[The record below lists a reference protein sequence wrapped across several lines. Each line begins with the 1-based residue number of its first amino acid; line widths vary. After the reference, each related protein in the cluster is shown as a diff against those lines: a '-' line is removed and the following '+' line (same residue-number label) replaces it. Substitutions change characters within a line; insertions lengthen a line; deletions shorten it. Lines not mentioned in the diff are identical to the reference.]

1 VGLGRSAAR
10 TATSIRKELI
20 VRRRSL
26 VVLGLAFLCL
36 ALAGSGGAFTTN
48 VGPDVNITRLGG
60 NQAEGTITIDPT
72 NTQRLFEASNP
83 GTTAFRSTDGGTT
96 WTQVN
101 IPGDPNSPSCCDNV
115 AVFDPFGN
123 LFLVYIGLG
132 PNGSVGGGDD
142 TITLLLSTDAGQTFS
157 ILQTID
163 TGNVDQPSV
172 AVGDDSVWVT
182 WNRASTIWARGA
194 DVTGLGAVGAFTAAD
209 DAPSS
214 NAVGGQFGDIAVGP
228 NGEVMVTY
236 QSNTQIFVNVDAD
249 GTGAGQLGAQV
260 NPTSTNVAKFDSVTP
275 QDARTIDAE
284 ANLAWDRSGGAHNGR
299 VYLVYTDEE
308 PDESNDTDIWL
319 RFSDNNGASWSTRVP
334 VNDDAT
340 TRAQILPSVSLDQ
353 TSGAVGVAWHDA
365 RNDAGNNDTQLF
377 VAFSD
382 NGGASF
388 MPNVEV
394 SDGTSD
400 EDLAGSGVDYG
411 DYRMSSYHDGV
422 FHPAWSDNSNST
434 GDNPNGAGAQFD
446 QYTARIVAVD
456 NVPPTVNVSPV
467 AGNEGSAIATV
478 ATVTDPDS
486 SPTTA
491 WSYAPFSGV
500 DAGATCSFA
509 NSAAILTTVTCTDD
523 GVYTLTLTA
532 DDGIDPPVAAS
543 ASLTVSNVPPDVS
556 ITSPTSGQLFQLADV
571 VNVTAPFTDPG
582 SNDTHTCSIDWGDS
596 VVTVG
601 VVAAG
606 QCTGS
611 HTYTTGGMKTITVTV
626 TDDDGGADGASVTID
641 INTPPDC
648 TPVTPD
654 KTVLWPPNHDLR
666 LITISGATDADGDTV
681 TLTVNGVTQDEEVN
695 ALGDGSTGPDAFLVP
710 AHGDQLQLRAER
722 SGTGDGRV
730 YHLAFTGDDGRG
742 GTCTGAV
749 RVAVP
754 KSQNGNP
761 AVDSSPP
768 GFNSLVP

>member
-1 VGLGRSAAR
+1 M
-10 TATSIRKELI
+10 
-20 VRRRSL
+20 RRRSF
-26 VVLGLAFLCL
+26 VVLGLAILCL
-36 ALAGSGGAFTTN
+36 ALAGSGGAFTTV
-48 VGPDVNITRLGG
+48 VGPDVNITRLAG
-60 NQAEGTITIDPT
+60 NQAEATIALDPT

-83 GTTAFRSTDGGTT
+83 GTTAFRSIDGGTT
-96 WTQVN
+96 WTQVA
-101 IPGDPNSPSCCDNV
+101 IPGDPNSAPCCDNV
-115 AVFDPFGN
+115 ATFDGFGN
-123 LFLVYIGLG
+123 LFLVYLG
-132 PNGSVGGGDD
+132 RGADGNVGTGDD
-142 TITLLLSTDAGQTFS
+142 TVTLLLSTNAGQTFS
-157 ILQTID
+157 VLQTID
-163 TGNVDQPSV
+163 TGNVDQPTL

-182 WNRASTIWARGA
+182 WNRSGTIFARGA

-214 NAVGGQFGDIAVGP
+214 NAVAGQFGDIAVGP
-228 NGEVMVTY
+228 NGEVMVSY

-275 QDARTIDAE
+275 QDSRTIDAE
-284 ANLAWDRSGGAHNGR
+284 ASLAWDRSGGANDGR

-319 RFSDNNGASWSTRVP
+319 RFSDNDGANWSARVP

-353 TSGAVGVAWHDA
+353 TSGALGVAWHDA

-388 MPNVEV
+388 MTNLLV

-411 DYRMSSYHDGV
+411 DYRLSSYHDGLFFPV
-422 FHPAWSDNSNST
+422 WSDNSNST

-446 QYTARIVAVD
+446 QYTTRIVAVE
-456 NVPPTVNVSPV
+456 NTPPTVNVSPV
-467 AGNEGSAIATV
+467 AGNEGSAIATS

-486 SPTTA
+486 TPTTA
-491 WSYAPFSGV
+491 WTYAPFSGV

-509 NSAAILTTVTCTDD
+509 NPAAVLTTVTCTDD

-543 ASLTVSNVPPDVS
+543 AALTVSNQAPVVTIS
-556 ITSPTSGQLFQLADV
+556 APTNGQLFQLADV
-571 VNVTAPFTDPG
+571 VNVTAPFTDAG
-582 SNDTHTCSIDWGDS
+582 SNDTHTCSIDWGD
-596 VVTVG
+596 G
-601 VVAAG
+601 VVNAGVVVAG

-611 HTYTTGGMKTITVTV
+611 HTYSTGGTKTITVTV
-626 TDDDGGADGASVTID
+626 TDDDGGAGTASVTID

-654 KTVLWPPNHDLR
+654 NRVLWPPNHSLR
-666 LITISGATDADGDTV
+666 VITISGATDADGDTV
-681 TLTVNGVTQDEEVN
+681 TLTVDGVTQDEPVN
-695 ALGDGSTGPDAFLVP
+695 GLGDGDTSPDAFLV
-710 AHGDQLQLRAER
+710 AGSSDQVELRAER

-730 YHLAFTGDDGRG
+730 YRIAFTGDDGRG
-742 GTCTGAV
+742 GTCTGVV

-754 KSQNGNP
+754 KAQNGNA
-761 AVDSSPP
+761 AVDSAPP
-768 GFNSLVP
+768 SFNSLLP